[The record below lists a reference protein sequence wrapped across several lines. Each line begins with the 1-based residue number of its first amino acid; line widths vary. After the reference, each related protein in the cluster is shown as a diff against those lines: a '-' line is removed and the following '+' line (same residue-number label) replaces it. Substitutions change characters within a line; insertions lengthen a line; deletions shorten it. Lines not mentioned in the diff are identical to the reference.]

1 MGKRKAAGVIR
12 QVRLGPLDT
21 QGTFKRNAPVQKQ
34 RRARLL
40 DEHASSHRTTFLI
53 SILSSTSPGLNAQVC
68 SPVIDDR
75 SDNTIKIKNPL
86 RQIFFPLLV
95 NFRNHILS
103 LVIII
108 LMSGLCGGNPDI
120 DFDCQYSYKLIV

>member
-1 MGKRKAAGVIR
+1 MGPGGRRGSGPAPPTSSASATSGAAGVIR

-53 SILSSTSPGLNAQVC
+53 SNVSVTQPGLNAQVC
-68 SPVIDDR
+68 SPVIKEA
-75 SDNTIKIKNPL
+75 T
-86 RQIFFPLLV
+86 QHHH
-95 NFRNHILS
+95 RNQKSSPAKTFH
-103 LVIII
+103 
-108 LMSGLCGGNPDI
+108 
-120 DFDCQYSYKLIV
+120 Y